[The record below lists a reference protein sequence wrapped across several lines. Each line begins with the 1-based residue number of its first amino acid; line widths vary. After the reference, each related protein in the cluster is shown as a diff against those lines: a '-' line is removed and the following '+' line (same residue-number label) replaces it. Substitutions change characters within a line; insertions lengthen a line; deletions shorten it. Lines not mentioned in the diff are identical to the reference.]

1 MNSFRVEKYSAAYK
15 NQWDDFI
22 RNSKNGTF
30 LFHRNFMDY
39 HADRFEDFSLMV
51 FNKKKLV
58 ALLPANLVAN
68 ELFSHQ
74 GLTYGGLIL
83 PKKLKFEKIIK
94 ALNAVLVYLESAS
107 IQQFTLKPIPKIY
120 HRYPAD
126 EMDYLLFLLKADLIK
141 VDLSSAIL
149 QTTALKIQSNRL
161 EGVKKA
167 RKQNLQIHKTDQF
180 EQFWNEI
187 LIPNLMEQ
195 HKTKPVHGLSEI
207 QDLANKFPKNIHQYE
222 VLNGDKIV
230 GGCTIFDTATT
241 AHVQYISADKDRQQL
256 GTLDFLFQY
265 LIEEEFADK
274 RYFDFGSS
282 NENNGLNVNKG
293 LLYWKECFG
302 GRGVVYPTYQ
312 IETKNH
318 YLLEDVFL

>member
-1 MNSFRVEKYSAAYK
+1 MKSFRVEKYSTAYK

-39 HADRFEDFSLMV
+39 HADRFEDYSLMV
-51 FNKKKLV
+51 FEKKKLV
-58 ALLPANLVAN
+58 ALLPANLAEN
-68 ELFSHQ
+68 KLFSHQ

-83 PKKLKFEKIIK
+83 PKNLKFEKTIK
-94 ALNAVLVYLESAS
+94 AFKAVLVHLENVPIPQLA
-107 IQQFTLKPIPKIY
+107 LKLVPKIY

-126 EMDYLLFLLKADLIK
+126 EIDYLLFLLKAHLIK
-141 VDLSSAIL
+141 TDLSSTIL
-149 QTTALKIQSNRL
+149 QSDSLKIQSNRI

-167 RKQNLQIHKTDQF
+167 RKHNLQIEKTNQF
-180 EQFWNEI
+180 DRFWNEI
-187 LIPNLMEQ
+187 LIPNLQEQ
-195 HKTKPVHGLSEI
+195 FKTQPVHNLSEI
-207 QDLANKFPKNIHQYE
+207 QDLANKFPKNIHQYQ
-222 VLNGDKIV
+222 VVKGDKIV
-230 GGCTIFDTATT
+230 GGCTIFETATT
-241 AHVQYISADKDRQQL
+241 AHVQYISADNNRQQF

-274 RYFDFGSS
+274 TYFDFGIS
-282 NENNGLNVNKG
+282 NENKGLNLNKG

-302 GRGVVYPTYQ
+302 ARGIVYPTYQ

-318 YLLEDVFL
+318 YLLDEVFL